1 MKGMKRQILVLTILG
16 GISISTEALAQPDAS
31 TRPRARD
38 IGLAPGVLAPGPL
51 NAITDV
57 EGVLVGQ
64 VTIWEGESVRTGVTA
79 ILPHGGNLFQEKV
92 PGAIH
97 LGNAFGKLV
106 GYTQVEELGF
116 IESPVVLTNTLSV
129 WEAADAVVTHV
140 LALPGN
146 EEVRSVNPV
155 IGETNDGF
163 LNDIRG
169 RYVREAHVLEAIAN
183 ARGGAVAEGVVGA
196 GTGTV
201 AFGWKGG
208 IGTSSRLLPESLGG
222 YTVGVLVQSNYGG
235 VLSMDGLPVGVELGR
250 YYLKGEIAGKD
261 ADGSI
266 MMVVATDAPVAAH
279 GLSRIAKRAMLGLS
293 RTGATSSNGSGDY
306 VIAFSTARELRSVFE
321 STARTE
327 GAPVL
332 RNDDLSPLF
341 QAAIEATEEAVY
353 NSMLKAVDVVG
364 RDSNRIE
371 ALPLDRLLE
380 IGKKYN
386 RLHPPASRR

>member
-1 MKGMKRQILVLTILG
+1 MKKRILALTALG
-16 GISISTEALAQPDAS
+16 GIAMSTLSLAQPDAS
-31 TRPRARD
+31 SRPRARD
-38 IGLAPGVLAPGPL
+38 IGLAPGVLKPGPL

-57 EGVLVGQ
+57 DGVLVGQ
-64 VTIWEGESVRTGVTA
+64 VTIWEGENVRTGVTA
-79 ILPHGGNLFQEKV
+79 ILPHAGNLFQEKV

-106 GYTQVEELGF
+106 GYTQVSELGF
-116 IESPVVLTNTLSV
+116 IETPIVLTNTLSV
-129 WEAADAVVTHV
+129 WEAADAVVTHL
-140 LALPGN
+140 LALPEN
-146 EEVRSVNPV
+146 AEVRSMNPV
-155 IGETNDGF
+155 IGETNDGY

-169 RYVREAHVLEAIAN
+169 RHVRERHVLEALRG
-183 ARGGAVAEGVVGA
+183 ARGGPVAEGVVGA

-250 YYLKGEIAGKD
+250 FYLKDEVEGKD

-266 MMVVATDAPVAAH
+266 MMVVATDAPVGAF
-279 GLSRIAKRAMLGLS
+279 GLARIAKRAMLGLS

-306 VIAFSTARELRSVFE
+306 VIAFSTARELRSAFE

-341 QAAIEATEEAVY
+341 QATIEATEEAVY

-364 RDSNRIE
+364 RDGHRVE

-380 IGKKYN
+380 IGRKYN
-386 RLHPPASRR
+386 RLHPPASGR

>member
-1 MKGMKRQILVLTILG
+1 MRNEILLVTVLG
-16 GISISTEALAQPDAS
+16 GISMSTIGHAQPDGS
-31 TRPRARD
+31 SRPRARD
-38 IGLAPGVLAPGPL
+38 IGLAPGVLEPGPL

-57 EGVLVGQ
+57 TGVLVGQ

-79 ILPHGGNLFQEKV
+79 ILPHAGNLFQEKV

-106 GYTQVEELGF
+106 GYTQVQELGF
-116 IESPVVLTNTLSV
+116 IETPIVLTNTLSV
-129 WEAADAVVTHV
+129 WEAADAVVTHL
-140 LALPGN
+140 LALPEN
-146 EEVRSVNPV
+146 SEVRSINPV
-155 IGETNDGF
+155 IGETNDGY

-169 RYVREAHVLEAIAN
+169 RHVEERHVLEALRSA
-183 ARGGAVAEGVVGA
+183 GSGPVAEGVVGA

-208 IGTSSRLLPESLGG
+208 IGTSSRLLPASLGG
-222 YTVGVLVQSNYGG
+222 YTVGVIVQSNYGG

-250 YYLKGEIAGKD
+250 YYLKDAVSGPD

-266 MMVVATDAPVAAH
+266 MMVVATDAPVGAF
-279 GLSRIAKRAMLGLS
+279 GLARIAKRAMLGLS

-306 VIAFSTARELRSVFE
+306 VIAFSTAPELRSAFE
-321 STARTE
+321 SSAKTE

-332 RNDDLSPLF
+332 RNDDLSPIF

-364 RDSNRIE
+364 RDGNRIE

-386 RLHPPASRR
+386 RLHPPASGR

>member
-1 MKGMKRQILVLTILG
+1 MKNHILALTVLG
-16 GISISTEALAQPDAS
+16 GISMSTETFPQPDAS
-31 TRPRARD
+31 SRPRARD
-38 IGLAPGVLAPGPL
+38 IGLAPGVLKTGPL

-64 VTIWEGESVRTGVTA
+64 VTIWEGANVRTGVTA

-92 PGAIH
+92 PGAIY

-106 GYTQVEELGF
+106 GYTQVQELGF
-116 IESPVVLTNTLSV
+116 IETPIVLTNTLSV
-129 WEAADAVVTHV
+129 WEAADAVVTHL

-146 EEVRSVNPV
+146 QEVRSINPV
-155 IGETNDGF
+155 IGETNDGY

-169 RYVREAHVLEAIAN
+169 RHVEERQVLEALRG
-183 ARGGAVAEGVVGA
+183 ARGGPVAEGVVGA

-250 YYLKGEIAGKD
+250 YYLKDEVSGPD

-266 MMVVATDAPVAAH
+266 MMVVATDAPVAAF
-279 GLSRIAKRAMLGLS
+279 GLARLAKRAMLGLS

-306 VIAFSTARELRSVFE
+306 VIAFSTARELRSAFE
-321 STARTE
+321 SSGRTE

-364 RDSNRIE
+364 RDGNRIE

-386 RLHPPASRR
+386 RLHPPASGR

>member
-1 MKGMKRQILVLTILG
+1 MKNRILAFAALG
-16 GISISTEALAQPDAS
+16 IATSTLSLAQPDAS
-31 TRPRARD
+31 SRPRARD
-38 IGLAPGVLAPGPL
+38 IGLAPGVLKPGPL

-64 VTIWEGESVRTGVTA
+64 VTIWEGENVRTGVTA
-79 ILPHGGNLFQEKV
+79 ILPHAGNLFQEKV

-106 GYTQVEELGF
+106 GYTQVQELGL
-116 IESPVVLTNTLSV
+116 IETPIVLTNTLSV
-129 WEAADAVVTHV
+129 WKAADAVVTHL

-146 EEVRSVNPV
+146 QDVRSINPV
-155 IGETNDGF
+155 IGETNDSY

-169 RYVREAHVLEAIAN
+169 RHVEERHVLEALRG
-183 ARGGAVAEGVVGA
+183 ARGGPVAEGVVGA

-208 IGTSSRLLPESLGG
+208 VGTSSRLLPESLGG
-222 YTVGVLVQSNYGG
+222 YTLGVLVQSNYGG

-250 YYLKGEIAGKD
+250 YYLKDEVGGSD

-266 MMVVATDAPVAAH
+266 MMVVATDAPVGAF
-279 GLSRIAKRAMLGLS
+279 GLARIAKRAMLGLS

-306 VIAFSTARELRSVFE
+306 VIAFSTAPELRSAFE
-321 STARTE
+321 SGAKTE

-353 NSMLKAVDVVG
+353 NSMLKAVDVAG
-364 RDSNRIE
+364 RDGNRIE

-386 RLHPPASRR
+386 RLHPPTSGR